1 MSHRLSRVE
10 FEHTL
15 RTIGAERYH
24 DQHPYHQ
31 RMYTGQCSMD
41 EIRAWALNR
50 FCYQRVIPV
59 KDALVMA
66 RLDEIE
72 DRRAWRERI
81 VDHDGE
87 IDDHPEGGLRRWL
100 ALTSQLGFDK
110 EYVMSMQGVLPA
122 VRYASQAY
130 LQFVQER
137 TVLEA
142 VASSLTEM
150 FSPQIIAQRVSGML
164 KHYDF
169 ITEECLTYFSYRKSQ
184 ANRDSLWALDY
195 IERHARSRED
205 QERCCDALRFK
216 CDLLWTMLDAIA
228 GAYHLGGTIPP
239 GAWTPGQHIHTVARS
254 TST

>member
-1 MSHRLSRVE
+1 MSEKLSRPD
-10 FEHTL
+10 FETRL
-15 RTIGAERYH
+15 RAIGAERYH
-24 DQHPYHQ
+24 DQHPFHQ
-31 RMYTGQCSMD
+31 QMYTGVCTID

-50 FCYQRVIPV
+50 FCYQRIIPV

-66 RLDEIE
+66 RLDDIE

-100 ALTSQLGFDK
+100 ALTSQLGFEKD
-110 EYVMSMQGVLPA
+110 YVMSMHGVLPA

-130 LQFVQER
+130 LKFVQER
-137 TVLEA
+137 SVLEA

-169 ITEECLTYFSYRKSQ
+169 ITEDCLTYFSYRKSQ

-195 IERHARSRED
+195 IDKHAVTRED
-205 QERCCDALRFK
+205 QERCYDALRFK
-216 CDLLWTMLDAIA
+216 CDVLWTMLDAIA

-239 GAWTPGQHIHTVARS
+239 GAWAPDHTLQVAKRS
-254 TST
+254 ASA